1 MHSGMYDIAA
11 FEKGIKS
18 MSNMR
23 EERRRRFQA
32 DLDAHEVTVIPAKEE
47 YLVDIREK
55 DELVGAYCRVSTM
68 SDEQVES
75 YDLQRKEYED
85 KVAQNDHWTLVDV
98 YADEGISATS
108 TKKRKDFNRLIE
120 DCKAGK
126 VSLILTKSVTRFA
139 RNTVD
144 CVSTCRMLKNLDPP
158 VGVLFETDGLHTL
171 AANSELQLNLLSTLA
186 QSESETKS
194 LAVKWGI
201 RRRFA
206 RGIPRIVDLYG
217 YHRDGRDLI
226 ENPEQSAVVRMIFQW
241 VLMRYSVSEIKELL
255 RMYKIPS
262 PHGRDTWSYS
272 TIMYVLSNERYAGNV
287 TMQKTFVQD
296 LFSHRSVKNRGQ
308 LPKYEIRDYHPC
320 IIDETEWIEVQR
332 ILFTNE
338 WSSFLRTDY
347 EVRIPSALR
356 VYPVMIGGRLK
367 NDESKFPVP
376 P

>member
-1 MHSGMYDIAA
+1 MYDIAA

-308 LPKYEIRDYHPC
+308 LPKYKIRDYHPC

>member
-1 MHSGMYDIAA
+1 MYDIAA

-272 TIMYVLSNERYAGNV
+272 TINFKVYQSDRPGTVFYLASYGFCRPRLCG
-287 TMQKTFVQD
+287 F
-296 LFSHRSVKNRGQ
+296 
-308 LPKYEIRDYHPC
+308 EIRGSQYSKTPHGA
-320 IIDETEWIEVQR
+320 R
-332 ILFTNE
+332 
-338 WSSFLRTDY
+338 SSN
-347 EVRIPSALR
+347 
-356 VYPVMIGGRLK
+356 G
-367 NDESKFPVP
+367 
-376 P
+376 

>member
-1 MHSGMYDIAA
+1 MYDIAA

-126 VSLILTKSVTRFA
+126 VSLILTKTVTRFA

-217 YHRDGRDLI
+217 YHLDGGDLI

-287 TMQKTFVQD
+287 TMQKTFVLD